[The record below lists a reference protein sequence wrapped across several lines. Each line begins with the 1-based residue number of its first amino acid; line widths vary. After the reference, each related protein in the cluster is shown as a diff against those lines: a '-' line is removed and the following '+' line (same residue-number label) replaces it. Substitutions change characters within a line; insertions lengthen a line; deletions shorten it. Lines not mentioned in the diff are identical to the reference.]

1 MKKESKIF
9 SINWGNMPGHS
20 WEKTTESTVLFLQSL
35 SWLMLHFHGHMLLSS
50 SLVPKF
56 QNLCFP
62 ASQLVIW
69 RAGKRKSRGTSTA
82 SQHQGWLLHDQREWN
97 EERWEIFFPLISGI
111 NSFITFN
118 SLPILL
124 HVDHLRSLKMYVIGR
139 QRHSVQHA
147 NLSPV
152 TYGTNSAVSWVDGHG
167 KFHRH
172 QHKQDTVV

>member
-1 MKKESKIF
+1 MKEGGLNSSICNATDMPSTYHMDMSLPIKASWKVSFPLVSLNLIRSCHSLTKVIQTQYMKKESKIF

-97 EERWEIFFPLISGI
+97 
-111 NSFITFN
+111 
-118 SLPILL
+118 
-124 HVDHLRSLKMYVIGR
+124 
-139 QRHSVQHA
+139 
-147 NLSPV
+147 
-152 TYGTNSAVSWVDGHG
+152 
-167 KFHRH
+167 
-172 QHKQDTVV
+172 